1 MSDEQYI
8 TTLQQDALSRLSSG
22 EAIVSVV
29 MPAHNEE
36 LGLPN
41 AVATISGVLESCVS
55 DWEIVVVDD
64 GSTDSTFDV
73 VNALATQ
80 DSRVKG
86 LQLSRNF
93 GKEAALLCGLKAAAG
108 TVVITIDSDLQHP
121 PKLIP
126 RMLEEW
132 KKGALVVH
140 AVKRS
145 RDNDS
150 LAARIRALMFN
161 KVLSRLSEI
170 DLNNSSDF
178 KLLDRLIV
186 NTLVRELPERRR
198 FYRGLT
204 GWIGYPAA
212 SVEFDVENRE
222 LGDGKW
228 SGIRLIDLALTAIV
242 SFTSA
247 PLRIVTILGF
257 LTLLLGVIVGIDAIA
272 SWMLGKAVSGFA
284 TTITTLLVV
293 GSFIMISLGILGEYV
308 AKIYDEIKQRPVYFV
323 QETVGLD
330 EDQARSAG
338 RILDDRR
345 SIL

>member
-1 MSDEQYI
+1 MSN
-8 TTLQQDALSRLSSG
+8 QQDMTSLRPDVLSERDLRHVY
-22 EAIVSVV
+22 VSVV
-29 MPAHNEE
+29 MPAYNEAA
-36 LGLPN
+36 GLPK
-41 AVATISGVLESCVS
+41 AVSTISDILRDCVK
-55 DWEIVVVDD
+55 DWEIVIVDD
-64 GSTDSTFDV
+64 GSTDSTFDTISSLS
-73 VNALATQ
+73 AD

-108 TVVITIDSDLQHP
+108 DVVITIDSDLQHP

-126 RMLEEW
+126 TMLEEW
-132 KKGALVVH
+132 RKGAMVVH

-145 RDNDS
+145 RERDS
-150 LAARIRALMFN
+150 MAARLRALMFN
-161 KVLSRLSEI
+161 KVLSNMSEI

-186 NTLVRELPERRR
+186 NTLIRELPERQR

-212 SVEFDVENRE
+212 SVEFDVESRE
-222 LGDGKW
+222 SGEGKW
-228 SGIRLIDLALTAIV
+228 SGIRLIDLAVTAIV

-257 LTLLLGVIVGIDAIA
+257 ATLLLGAIVGADAIV
-272 SWMLGKAVSGFA
+272 SWALGKAVSGFT
-284 TTITTLLVV
+284 TTITTLLIV

-308 AKIYDEIKQRPVYFV
+308 AKIYDEIKMRPLYFV
-323 QETVGLD
+323 QETVGLN
-330 EDQARSAG
+330 EGQARSAG
-338 RILDDRR
+338 RNVDDRR